1 MFYSKGYS
9 LERMS
14 EFLTTTSQ
22 GVYGIPLGVSASYI
36 ILFSIY
42 GIATKI
48 APIALALIMF
58 GLGLGLTVNDFLRVV
73 KIPRDFLVGF
83 LCQVILL
90 PIIAF
95 ILIKIIPMPLEIAL
109 GVMVI
114 AAAPGGVTSNVLTK
128 FANGDVA
135 LSVSLTAIVSILSIL
150 TVPFIIFTSAD
161 LLGVSEI
168 NREISMTSMS
178 LKMFFVVTVPV
189 IFGMVVRSLMTDF
202 ITRKTL
208 IVQRISV
215 ILFMIVFISI
225 WVEEWDRII
234 SFITRAGLVAFIL
247 NIVMIFTGYYV
258 AKYFTSGVAQRK
270 CISLECGLQNGTL
283 AVFVAT
289 QLFDNIVFMVPTAAY
304 ALIMFVT
311 SIFFVLIVRKIN

>member
-1 MFYSKGYS
+1 
-9 LERMS
+9 
-14 EFLTTTSQ
+14 
-22 GVYGIPLGVSASYI
+22 
-36 ILFSIY
+36 
-42 GIATKI
+42 
-48 APIALALIMF
+48 
-58 GLGLGLTVNDFLRVV
+58 
-73 KIPRDFLVGF
+73 
-83 LCQVILL
+83 
-90 PIIAF
+90 
-95 ILIKIIPMPLEIAL
+95 MPVEIAL
-109 GVMVI
+109 GVMII
-114 AAAPGGVTSNVLTK
+114 AAAPGGVTSNILTK

-135 LSVSLTAIVSILSIL
+135 LSVTLTAIVSIFSIL
-150 TVPFIIFTSAD
+150 TVPLIIFTSAD

-168 NREISMTSMS
+168 NREISMLSISM
-178 LKMFFVVTVPV
+178 KMFFVVTIPV
-189 IFGMVVRSLMTDF
+189 IFGMILRSFMTDF
-202 ITRKTL
+202 IISKTL
-208 IVQRISV
+208 LIQRISV

-234 SFITRAGLVAFIL
+234 SFITRAGLVSFIL

-289 QLFDNIVFMVPTAAY
+289 QLFDDIVFMVPTAAY

>member
-1 MFYSKGYS
+1 M
-9 LERMS
+9 E
-14 EFLTTTSQ
+14 
-22 GVYGIPLGVSASYI
+22 
-36 ILFSIY
+36 
-42 GIATKI
+42 IATKI
-48 APIALALIMF
+48 APLALAIIMF
-58 GLGLGLTVNDFLRVV
+58 GLGLGLTLNDFLRVI
-73 KIPRDFLVGF
+73 KIPRDFIVGF
-83 LCQVILL
+83 ICQVILL

-109 GVMVI
+109 GVMII

-150 TVPFIIFTSAD
+150 TVPLIIFTSAD

-168 NREISMTSMS
+168 NREISMTSIS

-189 IFGMVVRSLMTDF
+189 IFGMIVRSLMTDF
-202 ITRKTL
+202 IVRKTL
-208 IVQRISV
+208 IIQRISV

-225 WVEEWDRII
+225 WVEEWDKII
-234 SFITRAGLVAFIL
+234 SFITRAGLVALIL
-247 NIVMIFTGYYV
+247 NIVMIFIGYYT
-258 AKYFTSGVAQRK
+258 AKYFTSGVEQRK

-289 QLFDNIVFMVPTAAY
+289 QLFNDIIFMVPTAAY

-311 SIFFVLIVRKIN
+311 SIIFVLIVRKIN